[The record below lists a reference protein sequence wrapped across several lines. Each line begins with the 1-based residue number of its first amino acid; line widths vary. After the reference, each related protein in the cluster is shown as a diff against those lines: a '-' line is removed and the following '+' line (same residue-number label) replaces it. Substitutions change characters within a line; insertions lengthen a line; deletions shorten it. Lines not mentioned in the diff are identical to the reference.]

1 MLVDFLGS
9 LFEAATGW
17 HFFRVVAAVI
27 STVELRA
34 LSIVAVVSTT
44 GEAMC
49 AFVILVAVTISLC
62 NVFASTVFTIA
73 EGYSMVRLGLL
84 RLFVDLSRNS
94 SRVGALSP
102 LL

>member
-1 MLVDFLGS
+1 M
-9 LFEAATGW
+9 ATFW

-27 STVELRA
+27 SAVELRA

-44 GEAMC
+44 GEAML

-62 NVFASTVFTIA
+62 NVFASTIFTIA
-73 EGYSMVRLGLL
+73 EGYMVSLGLL
-84 RLFVDLSRNS
+84 RLFVDLSRDS

-102 LL
+102 LR